1 MQIQRVID
9 RQCGFSLIELSIVL
23 LVLGLLLT
31 STIAG
36 LSDLVWRARYA
47 QAKKDLLLTQE
58 ALIGYVI
65 SNGGLP
71 CPDTDGYQ
79 ANPGTSDG
87 EANSDGAGG
96 CDDENGYLP
105 WVDLGL
111 KARDPWGNLYLYRID
126 TDYAKPPPI
135 LDQLV
140 TFDLTETDGNI
151 EVHDGSGGSKVAD
164 NIVAIFFSV
173 GPNGYMV
180 AGSSPSA
187 DENENLDNNLT
198 FVDKAYVAA
207 GAGAPEFDD
216 IMHWLSSF
224 VLKSKMVEAE
234 RLP

>member
-1 MQIQRVID
+1 MRV
-9 RQCGFSLIELSIVL
+9 RQTTTGQWGFSLVELSIVL

-47 QAKKDLLLTQE
+47 QAKKDLSLIQE
-58 ALIGYVI
+58 ALIGYAI

-79 ANPGTSDG
+79 GNPGTSDG
-87 EANSDGAGG
+87 EANSASPGN

-105 WVDLGL
+105 WSDLGL
-111 KARDPWGNLYLYRID
+111 KARDPWNSLYLYRID

-135 LDQLV
+135 ADQLV
-140 TFDLTETDGNI
+140 TFELTETDGNI
-151 EVHDGSGGSKVAD
+151 EVRDSSGGSPVAN
-164 NIVAIFFSV
+164 NIVAVFFSV
-173 GPNGYMV
+173 GPNGHILP
-180 AGSSPSA
+180 AASPSA

-207 GAGAPEFDD
+207 GAGAPQFDD
-216 IMHWLSSF
+216 VMHWLSSF
-224 VLKSKMVEAE
+224 VLKSRMLEAK

>member
-1 MQIQRVID
+1 MRFKLKSQS
-9 RQCGFSLIELSIVL
+9 GFSLIELSIVL
-23 LVLGLLLT
+23 LVLGLILT
-31 STIAG
+31 STITG

-47 QAKKDLLLTQE
+47 QAKKDLALAQE

-65 SNGGLP
+65 SRGGLP

-79 ANPGTSDG
+79 GNPGTPDG

-111 KARDPWGNLYLYRID
+111 KARDPWGGLYLYRID
-126 TDYAKPPPI
+126 TDYAKPPPVV
-135 LDQLV
+135 DQLV

-151 EVHDGSGGSKVAD
+151 EVLDSSGGSPVAN

-173 GPNGYMV
+173 GPNGYMAV
-180 AGSSPSA
+180 GSSPSV
-187 DENENLDNNLT
+187 DENENLDNDIS
-198 FVDKAYVAA
+198 FVDKAYVPAGVSAA
-207 GAGAPEFDD
+207 EFDD

-224 VLKSKMVEAE
+224 ILKSKMVEAE